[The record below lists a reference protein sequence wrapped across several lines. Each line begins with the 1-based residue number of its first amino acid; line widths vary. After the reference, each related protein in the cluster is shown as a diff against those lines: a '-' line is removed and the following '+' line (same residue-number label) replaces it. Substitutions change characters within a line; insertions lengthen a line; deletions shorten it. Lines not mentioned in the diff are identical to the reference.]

1 MEKLRMMSVNGEN
14 KNMENKNKRTPRKYL
29 RPVPDDETREVTLWL
44 LQDIL
49 RRTRRYRKN

>member
-29 RPVPDDETREVTLWL
+29 RPVPDDEIREVTLWL

-49 RRTRRYRKN
+49 RRTLRYRKN